1 MHKTFTNIIFS
12 ILLLIL
18 PLPILGKGCPEG
30 GNGAS
35 MAEIGATGALG
46 FIMNDGKV
54 EDVAPDRMP
63 AVGADLSVSFRPDWA
78 ALRQWN
84 DASVGAG
91 LSYWYLGDRKLGHAV
106 APYAFVDIPL
116 VRLKH
121 FELGLRPAVGF
132 ALVTKTFYNTLPA
145 PMDNFDN
152 FALKGSGTTYTV
164 GSVFNLYL
172 PETFYMNF
180 PIRNGWAI
188 TLAGGWYHMSN
199 GSIRQ
204 PNSGYNIFGGELGV
218 RYDMSEDKKLGRDL
232 YWPEDERPKKW
243 EVELGWTGGGR
254 QVYYKDR
261 QSFFCSTISLSAY
274 WRAHN
279 IFRLGG
285 GVDVFYD
292 GAYTERETKFGKTD
306 LTGAT
311 QADCWRLGVSLQPE
325 FVIGHFTAG
334 FHAGVYLLDPVK
346 KMEGN
351 ADKGVFYKYDLLN
364 AGSAGHPDGWLYTQ
378 IVLRYRLPWHIFIEG
393 QMKAHLTKVEF
404 ISAGLGVYL

>member
-1 MHKTFTNIIFS
+1 MTKTYKNTM
-12 ILLLIL
+12 
-18 PLPILGKGCPEG
+18 PEEYQYQYLWKAP
-30 GNGAS
+30 NG
-35 MAEIGATGALG
+35 EIGNEC
-46 FIMNDGKV
+46 I
-54 EDVAPDRMP
+54 
-63 AVGADLSVSFRPDWA
+63 
-78 ALRQWN
+78 
-84 DASVGAG
+84 
-91 LSYWYLGDRKLGHAV
+91 
-106 APYAFVDIPL
+106 
-116 VRLKH
+116 
-121 FELGLRPAVGF
+121 
-132 ALVTKTFYNTLPA
+132 
-145 PMDNFDN
+145 
-152 FALKGSGTTYTV
+152 

-188 TLAGGWYHMSN
+188 TLGGGWYHMSN

-243 EVELGWTGGGR
+243 EIELGWTGGGR
-254 QVYYKDR
+254 QVYYKDQ

-292 GAYTERETKFGKTD
+292 GAYRGYKTEFKKTAQH
-306 LTGAT
+306 LAT
-311 QADCWRLGVSLQPE
+311 PADCWRMGVSLQPE

-334 FHAGVYLLDPVK
+334 FHAGVYLLDPIKNLEAPYKTADYSTLWDK
-346 KMEGN
+346 KERLN
-351 ADKGVFYKYDLLN
+351 KSIFYRYDLLN
-364 AGSAGHPDGWLYTQ
+364 AGSAGNPDGWLYTQ
-378 IVLRYRLPWHIFIEG
+378 IVLRYHLPWHLYIEG

-404 ISAGLGVYL
+404 VSAGLGVWL